1 MRGDVPVGC
10 ELPLS
15 DNTSRA
21 VVCPLT
27 IADLS
32 RDQLR
37 FGLRLLRKYRS
48 AILVSLFKPSFWSAY
63 YLSINH
69 IAAMAAS
76 QSVTENKLAHYRAW
90 SKAWVDIEPST
101 LPAEQCLAIVVNEG
115 PIWLHGRGSTETGS
129 IDRITILVSCFKAAT
144 RAQLVLLGG
153 RIPPSRDEYN
163 VLSESYDA
171 RTDCTCSGVLFPVPS
186 GYDASNLRNCGCKA
200 VERMISEGDLINSM
214 EDQWN
219 NSTFFS
225 SAGLCCA
232 MAELAL
238 CHADMEPNP
247 SCCHGEQSKPAWS
260 EVRAPDRKPNPEVDL
275 DEETYNSLYPT
286 SERIR
291 LSADAKYFFASASGA
306 SRVDPG
312 IQMAISDSGN
322 DILIAD
328 YCEAASENSLAA
340 LQKQGAAAFSFLK
353 ICVYAGLVTD
363 WHFDLLVA
371 QVVQFRI
378 IGYWRDHAVSR
389 LPRGVWGSCMT
400 ALSTHRHI
408 DLGIAVGVVSASIAT
423 GQTMTA
429 EGHRNLV
436 DTFVLFNDLVDFRGD
451 TWRNQR
457 ENVVLRGVRGCLCSY
472 LDGLLSRCIRGAAA
486 LIRRGEIFAF
496 NIMAFC
502 NWMLM
507 GSGHKVYE
515 ITRGTD
521 SVGVDSPCCYKS
533 KDDGAYEELLE
544 TLESYPVL
552 EEDGPHVTM
561 KRKDLQALYAK
572 HRLSSQGHIMWLADV
587 VRVVLHPENL
597 RRLVDVVHHPWSG
610 ELGEVDYCA

>member
-1 MRGDVPVGC
+1 MTASPSVP
-10 ELPLS
+10 ES
-15 DNTSRA
+15 
-21 VVCPLT
+21 
-27 IADLS
+27 
-32 RDQLR
+32 
-37 FGLRLLRKYRS
+37 
-48 AILVSLFKPSFWSAY
+48 
-63 YLSINH
+63 
-69 IAAMAAS
+69 
-76 QSVTENKLAHYRAW
+76 KLAHYRAW
-90 SKAWVDIEPST
+90 SKAWLDVELST
-101 LPAEQCLAIVVNEG
+101 LPAEQCFAIVLIEG
-115 PIWLHGRGSTETGS
+115 PLWLCGRGSTETES
-129 IDRITILVSCFKAAT
+129 IDRLTTVVSCFKAAT

-153 RIPPSRDEYN
+153 KIPPSRNEYN

-171 RTDCTCSGVLFPVPS
+171 RTDCTCSSALFPLPS
-186 GYDASNLRNCGCKA
+186 DYDASDLKNCGCKA
-200 VERMISEGDLINSM
+200 IERMINEGDLINSR
-214 EDQWN
+214 EDEWN

-225 SAGLCCA
+225 STSLSCA

-238 CHADMEPNP
+238 CHADMQP
-247 SCCHGEQSKPAWS
+247 SPSSCHGEQSKATWL

-275 DEETYNSLYPT
+275 DEESYNSLYPT

-291 LSADAKYFFASASGA
+291 LSADAKYFFASATGA

-328 YCEAASENSLAA
+328 YCEAASEDSLVA

-353 ICVYAGLVTD
+353 ICVYAGLVAD

-371 QVVQFRI
+371 QVVQFRV
-378 IGYWRDHAVSR
+378 IGYWRDHTVSR
-389 LPRGVWGSCMT
+389 LPRGVWGSRMT

-408 DLGIAVGVVSASIAT
+408 DLGIAVRVVSASIAT
-423 GQTMTA
+423 GQTMTRK
-429 EGHRNLV
+429 GHRDLV

-472 LDGLLSRCIRGAAA
+472 FDGLLSRCIRGAAA

-515 ITRGTD
+515 IFRGTK

-533 KDDGAYEELLE
+533 KDDGAYNELLKS
-544 TLESYPVL
+544 LESYPGL
-552 EEDGPHVTM
+552 EEGSPGVTM
-561 KRKDLQALYAK
+561 KRKDLQTLYAK
-572 HRLSSQGHIMWLADV
+572 YRLSSQGHVMWLADV
-587 VRVVLHPENL
+587 VRVVLHPDNL
-597 RRLVDVVHHPWSG
+597 RQLVDVVHHPWSG
-610 ELGEVDYCA
+610 ELGDVDYCA

>member
-1 MRGDVPVGC
+1 VKC
-10 ELPLS
+10 L
-15 DNTSRA
+15 
-21 VVCPLT
+21 
-27 IADLS
+27 
-32 RDQLR
+32 
-37 FGLRLLRKYRS
+37 
-48 AILVSLFKPSFWSAY
+48 
-63 YLSINH
+63 LSIIH
-69 IAAMAAS
+69 ILSMTAS
-76 QSVTENKLAHYRAW
+76 QTVTESKLAHYRAW
-90 SKAWVDIEPST
+90 SKAWLDVEPST
-101 LPAEQCLAIVVNEG
+101 LPAEQCLAIVLNEG
-115 PIWLHGRGSTETGS
+115 PLWLHGRVATETKS
-129 IDRITILVSCFKAAT
+129 IDRLTSVVSCFKAAT
-144 RAQLVLLGG
+144 RAQLVHLGG
-153 RIPPSRDEYN
+153 KIPPLRDEYN
-163 VLSESYDA
+163 VLSENYDA

-186 GYDASNLRNCGCKA
+186 NYDASDLKDCGCEA
-200 VERMISEGDLINSM
+200 VERMISEAHLVSSR
-214 EDQWN
+214 EDEWN

-225 SAGLCCA
+225 SEGLSSA
-232 MAELAL
+232 IAELAL
-238 CHADMEPNP
+238 CHADMQPNP
-247 SCCHGEQSKPAWS
+247 SSCRGEQSKATWP

-275 DEETYNSLYPT
+275 DEKAYNTLYPT

-328 YCEAASENSLAA
+328 YCEAASSESLTA

-353 ICVYAGLVTD
+353 VCVYAGLVAD

-371 QVVQFRI
+371 QVVQFRV
-378 IGYWRDHAVSR
+378 IGYWRDHAVPR
-389 LPRGVWGSCMT
+389 LPRGVWGSLMT

-429 EGHRNLV
+429 KGHRDLV

-451 TWRNQR
+451 TWRSQR
-457 ENVVLRGVRGCLCSY
+457 ENVVLRGVRGCLCLY

-515 ITRGTD
+515 IFRGTN
-521 SVGVDSPCCYKS
+521 SIGMGSPCCYKS
-533 KDDGAYEELLE
+533 KDDGAYRDLLGS
-544 TLESYPVL
+544 LESYPGL
-552 EEDGPHVTM
+552 EEDGPDVIM
-561 KRKDLQALYAK
+561 KRRDLQTLYAK
-572 HRLSSQGHIMWLADV
+572 HRLSSQGHVMWLADV
-587 VRVVLHPENL
+587 VRVVLHPDNL
-597 RRLVDVVHHPWSG
+597 RRLVDVVHHPWNG
-610 ELGEVDYCA
+610 ELGDVGYCA